1 MSHLKTEGTL
11 IKSIHYTG
19 EQPEEFDP
27 MKPCFSDDLTPLTGY
42 SLNKR
47 RRWELQNKV
56 GHQMMEDLQ
65 KFHGN
70 TPDKILFLERVNLK
84 TFEWKYLPFV
94 HFPKDFLINSLH
106 SLKKSQNGNV
116 YKFSKLNSIFG
127 QTYTHFLDENRKPDK
142 KEKEIPENSTVVVY
156 NFIRSP
162 KNYMTLGEQNFV
174 ASNYGGRYPYYAY
187 EKRKANWK
195 DFQQDIKDGI
205 REHYNGTDLRKMK

>member
-84 TFEWKYLPFV
+84 TFEWKY
-94 HFPKDFLINSLH
+94 
-106 SLKKSQNGNV
+106 
-116 YKFSKLNSIFG
+116 
-127 QTYTHFLDENRKPDK
+127 
-142 KEKEIPENSTVVVY
+142 
-156 NFIRSP
+156 
-162 KNYMTLGEQNFV
+162 
-174 ASNYGGRYPYYAY
+174 PYYAY